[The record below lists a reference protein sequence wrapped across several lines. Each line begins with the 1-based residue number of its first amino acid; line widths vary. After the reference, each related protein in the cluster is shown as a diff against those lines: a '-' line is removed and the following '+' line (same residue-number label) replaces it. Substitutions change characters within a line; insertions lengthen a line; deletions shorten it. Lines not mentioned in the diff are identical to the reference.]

1 MTPSSPPR
9 SVEAPPALQ
18 VESNGIN
25 VIPEDE
31 RHGTPRSLFWPWAAS
46 SISLLNISIAALLAA
61 FGMSF
66 IPTALAGVLGIVV
79 SFFLVG
85 LVSLA
90 GTRASAPTMV
100 ISRTAFGVRG
110 NAVPTLVSYLVL
122 VGWEIVIVVTTVLAV
137 NTVFARLGWPSGGAV
152 EVVVFV
158 VAVGVVMLAG
168 VFGFRLVT
176 RFQSVVTVV
185 SIAMIVTFIAL
196 TIGNVDWT
204 SLGRIDR
211 VSVAGFVGAGVIA
224 AAAFGLA
231 WTNSGADYSRYLPR
245 GSSGKAIVGWTT
257 FAGSLMP
264 SVLVIYG
271 LMLVTSDPS
280 LAGQLATN
288 PIGAL
293 VSLLPT
299 AALILLPF
307 LLALTLAEMVGG
319 AMDLYSSGLT
329 LLTLGLK
336 VPRAVA
342 AGLDGL
348 LMTLGSLYLVWFAG
362 SFFGPFEGFLIF
374 LGVPLAAWAGAF
386 IADAT
391 CRRQDYSSV
400 DMFDARGRYGSV
412 GWPALGSMIAG
423 TFVGWGLV
431 TSSTSA
437 TILAWQG
444 YLFDIFGV
452 AELSEWRVS
461 DLGVIVALLIGCAG
475 TWAFGR
481 ARVRRQEFGG

>member
-1 MTPSSPPR
+1 MTPSSPPK

-46 SISLLNISIAALLAA
+46 SISLGNISIAALLAA

-66 IPTALAGVLGIVV
+66 IPTAVACVLGIVV
-79 SFFLVG
+79 SFFVVG

-110 NAVPTLVSYLVL
+110 NAVPTFVSYLVC
-122 VGWEIVIVVTTVLAV
+122 VGWEIATVVTTVLAA

-158 VAVGVVMLAG
+158 VAVGVVMVAG

-185 SIAMIVTFIAL
+185 SIAMTIAFIAL
-196 TIGNVDWT
+196 TIGNVNWT

-211 VSVAGFVGAGVIA
+211 VSVAGCIGAGVIA
-224 AAAFGLA
+224 AAAFGLS

-245 GSSGKAIVGWTT
+245 GSSSRGIVGWTT

-280 LAGQLATN
+280 LVGQLDTN

-293 VSLLPT
+293 MSLLPT
-299 AALILLPF
+299 SALILLLF
-307 LLALTLAEMVGG
+307 LLALSLAATV
-319 AMDLYSSGLT
+319 AASMDLYSSGLT

-342 AGLDGL
+342 AGLDGV

-374 LGVPLAAWAGAF
+374 LGVPLAAWSGAF

-400 DMFDARGRYGSV
+400 DMFDVRGRYGSV
-412 GWPALGSMIAG
+412 GWPALGSMI
-423 TFVGWGLV
+423 
-431 TSSTSA
+431 
-437 TILAWQG
+437 
-444 YLFDIFGV
+444 
-452 AELSEWRVS
+452 E
-461 DLGVIVALLIGCAG
+461 
-475 TWAFGR
+475 
-481 ARVRRQEFGG
+481 